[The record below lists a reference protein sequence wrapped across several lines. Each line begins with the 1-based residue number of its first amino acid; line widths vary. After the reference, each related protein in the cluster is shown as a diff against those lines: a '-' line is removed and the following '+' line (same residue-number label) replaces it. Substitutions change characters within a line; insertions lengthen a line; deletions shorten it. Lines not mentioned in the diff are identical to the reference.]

1 MRILGPIVLP
11 QALLMVA
18 GKPKMLAGRAVGAQ
32 LVGCHPLRREALLA
46 EQLAHELDGRRPVSA
61 ALDQDL
67 EDLAFMVDGTPQVHM
82 LARDPHDHFVEM
94 PSIARSGAAPPQI
107 ASDHR
112 SEFEHPTANALV
124 GDVEP
129 TLGKQLLDIA
139 IAQSEAQVEPNRVL
153 NHGRRKTVPAIGDRK
168 HPRSLRPVGD
178 YSEVILTMP
187 LYLISETNEHR
198 SKIAALDN
206 QRICPSLY
214 GPTS

>member
-46 EQLAHELDGRRPVSA
+46 EQLAHELDGRRAVSA

-82 LARDPHDHFVEM
+82 L
-94 PSIARSGAAPPQI
+94 

-139 IAQSEAQVEPNRVL
+139 IAQSEAQVEPNGVL

-168 HPRSLRPVGD
+168 HPRSLRPVGH
-178 YSEVILTMP
+178 YSQVILTMP